1 MADEIV
7 GAATR
12 SQAANLLKLAKLSGV
27 AAEASG
33 IVPVRCRFSPGGGRS
48 MTTAGVGSSRRIA
61 DLLEAAA
68 NRQPE
73 AFALIATAERIPIS
87 YRDLVRLVDNVARQL
102 TQGGLRPGDRAAL
115 RAYSSAQ
122 FTIGLLA
129 ASRAKLV
136 VVPLDPA
143 LPIAEQ
149 HARVVAAG
157 ARIVLVDDDATDKS
171 RETAATREPAL
182 PCWPILVTLSSDAD
196 ADADADA
203 IANVD
208 TTAAAPAASAT
219 PDGLHPDD
227 ALIMFTGG
235 TTGSPKMVPWTNE
248 NIASSVHDVI
258 TTYGLG
264 PHDATVA
271 VMPLFH
277 GHGLIAALLSSL
289 ASGGTVLLP
298 ARGRF
303 SAHTFADDIHAAR
316 ATWFT
321 AVPTIHQILL
331 ERAAVDQPR
340 DGHPQLRF
348 IRSCSAALSP
358 ETAQALRTEFAAPV
372 LSAYGMTESTHQL
385 TSTRENQCEL
395 TSGLVGRSTGA
406 QIQIVGGDGRP
417 CPPDAVGEI
426 WVRGRTVVRGYLDD
440 AAATARTFTNGWL
453 HTGDLGSLSATGEL
467 TLRGRIKELIIRGGE
482 NISPERVEG
491 VLAGHPN
498 VVEAAVFGVPDPL
511 YGETVAAVIVPNQS
525 ATPTTAELAEFC
537 RERLAT
543 FEVPATITVTS
554 ELPHTAKGSVD
565 RRAVAQRFGK
575 AG

>member
-1 MADEIV
+1 
-7 GAATR
+7 
-12 SQAANLLKLAKLSGV
+12 
-27 AAEASG
+27 
-33 IVPVRCRFSPGGGRS
+33 
-48 MTTAGVGSSRRIA
+48 MTTAEVGSSPRIA
-61 DLLEAAA
+61 DLLAAA
-68 NRQPE
+68 AHRQPE
-73 AFALIATAERIPIS
+73 ALALITTAERIPIS
-87 YRDLVRLVDNVARQL
+87 YRDLVRLVDHVAGQL

-115 RAYSSAQ
+115 CASSSAP
-122 FTIGLLA
+122 FVIGLLA
-129 ASRAKLV
+129 ASRAGLV

-143 LPIAEQ
+143 LPVAEQ
-149 HARVVAAG
+149 HARVAAAG
-157 ARIVLVDDDATDKS
+157 ARVVLVDDDATDKT

-182 PCWPILVTLSSDAD
+182 PCWPVSVTLSSDAS
-196 ADADADA
+196 A
-203 IANVD
+203 IAHVD

-219 PDGLHPDD
+219 PEGLQPDD

-235 TTGSPKMVPWTNE
+235 TTGSPKMVPWTHE
-248 NIASSVHDVI
+248 NIASSVHDII

-303 SAHTFADDIHAAR
+303 SAHTFADDVRAAC

-340 DGHPQLRF
+340 DERAQLRF
-348 IRSCSAALSP
+348 VRSCSAALSP
-358 ETAQALRTEFAAPV
+358 ETAQALRIEFAAPV

-385 TSTRENQCEL
+385 TSTRENQGEL

-406 QIQIVGGDGRP
+406 QIQIVGDDGRP

-440 AAATARTFTNGWL
+440 AAATERTFTDGWL
-453 HTGDLGSLSATGEL
+453 HTGDLGSLSTAGEL

-498 VVEAAVFGVPDPL
+498 VLEAAVFGVPDPL

-525 ATPTTAELAEFC
+525 ATPTTAELVEFC
-537 RERLAT
+537 RERLAA